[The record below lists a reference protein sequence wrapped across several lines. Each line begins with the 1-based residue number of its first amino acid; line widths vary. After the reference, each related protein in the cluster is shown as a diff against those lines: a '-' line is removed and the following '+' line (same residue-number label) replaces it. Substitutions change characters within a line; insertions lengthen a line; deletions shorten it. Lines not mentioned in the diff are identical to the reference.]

1 MVSGGSVP
9 RSRSVRDELSG
20 VDFRVLSLVTVDSI
34 LHLTTEVTDKT
45 LHGPGSGISKRANSV
60 TLDLE
65 GEFLKHIDLS
75 EVSVTFLNTSEHV
88 DHPPSTLA
96 AWCALTA
103 ALVLVEL
110 SQTKDSVNYVSL
122 VVHNYNCSGTKTT
135 LNILKSIKVH
145 QDISADS
152 LG

>member
-1 MVSGGSVP
+1 MPGGG
-9 RSRSVRDELSG
+9 SVRDELSG
-20 VDFRVLSLVTVDSI
+20 VDFRVLSLVAVDSV
-34 LHLTTEVTDKT
+34 LHLTAEVTDET
-45 LHGPGSGISKRANSV
+45 LHGPGSGITKRANSV

-96 AWCALTA
+96 AGCALAA
-103 ALVLVEL
+103 ALVLIEL

-122 VVHNYNCSGTKTT
+122 LVHNYNCSGAKTT
-135 LNILKSIKVH
+135 LNILKSIEVH
-145 QDISADS
+145 HNISADS
-152 LG
+152 LC